1 MSTKPGEVRIN
12 ITGNA
17 DRLKK
22 ATTEATSTVGK
33 MGTDISK
40 QMKKI
45 NGSIGAMGKNL
56 TRNVTLPILGAL
68 ALATKAAV
76 DEEAEIAALHQT
88 LKNAAVPQEVIDS
101 TDQWVTSFQN
111 LSGFIDGDVRS
122 ALGEFIRQ
130 GESVTKAQ
138 TDVALAADIARAK
151 NIDLAAAT
159 SLVIKANQGSSRSLK
174 LLGISAKTSGGDLK
188 TAAQISEELTAKY
201 SGNIAAFAGTTAG
214 KMAIAKAQ
222 FQDLTEEIGNQLLP
236 YLTRLMDWVSKNLP
250 TWITKMEELKAKHGP
265 LIEKVVVLVAVLGP
279 LLTVVSKVGGA
290 TGKMVGFFV
299 DIIKGT
305 AKMLTAIYLRVTATE
320 ALAVANGEA
329 AVAAGTLAAAETAAL
344 SPFLAVAGAIALVI
358 AIVALLVGGIILIV
372 KHNKT
377 AKKVFT
383 EVWNKIKEVVGKVA
397 VWFQETWDKTLKAV
411 SKWWKKNGKAVEE
424 AAGHI
429 VAVIAPVIQYILD
442 SFQSIWPVIKAVWD
456 IVYSVIKFAIQ
467 LIIDIF
473 KTIVDVIN
481 GDFGKAWN
489 DIKDLIY
496 NIWNGIV
503 DIVKGAVNLV
513 LVAMGAMV
521 NGAIDALNFL
531 IGMAN
536 NIPGV
541 HIDVIGKVKWKLPSD
556 TPAPSHGSGGHRH
569 SGGVVPGVKGRDTLM
584 TLQAGEVVLTSA
596 QAARMKNGGGHTFNI
611 TVSGSNATAGDI
623 AKEIAWQMKTS
634 GR

>member
-22 ATTEATSTVGK
+22 ATADATKNIDK
-33 MGTDISK
+33 MGSNISK
-40 QMKKI
+40 RMKKT
-45 NGSIGAMGKNL
+45 NDSIGAMGKNL

-68 ALATKAAV
+68 ALATKAAM
-76 DEEAEIAALHQT
+76 DEQAEIAVLHNT
-88 LKNAAVPQEVIDS
+88 LKNAGVPQEVIDS
-101 TDQWVTSFQN
+101 TDKWVTSFQN

-151 NIDLAAAT
+151 NIDLASAT
-159 SLVIKANQGSSRSLK
+159 KLVIKANQLSGRSLK
-174 LLGISAKTSGGDLK
+174 LLGISAKDSSGHLK
-188 TAAQISEELTAKY
+188 TAAQVSQELSDKY
-201 SGNIAAFAGTTAG
+201 QGNIAAFASTTAG
-214 KMAIAKAQ
+214 KMAIAKAK
-222 FQDLTEEIGNQLLP
+222 FKDLTEEIGNQLLP
-236 YLTRLMDWVSKNLP
+236 ILSQVMDWVSKNMP
-250 TWITKMEELKAKHGP
+250 DWIAKIDDLKKKHGP

-290 TGKMVGFFV
+290 TGKMVGAFV
-299 DIIKGT
+299 DMVKGT
-305 AKMLTAIYLRVTATE
+305 AKVLTAIYGKIAAHQLLAGAELE
-320 ALAVANGEA
+320 AAGAADVLAVSEA
-329 AVAAGTLAAAETAAL
+329 AAL
-344 SPFLAVAGAIALVI
+344 SPFIAVGAAIALVI
-358 AIVALLVGGIILIV
+358 AVIATLAIGIYLII

-397 VWFQETWDKTLKAV
+397 AWFSATWDKTLTAV

-429 VAVIAPVIQYILD
+429 VAVISPVIQYIVD
-442 SFQSIWPVIKAVWD
+442 SFQTIWPVVKAVWD
-456 IVYSVIKFAIQ
+456 VIYSVIKFAIQ

-531 IGMAN
+531 IGLAN

-569 SGGVVPGVKGRDTLM
+569 SGGVVPGVKGRDTQM